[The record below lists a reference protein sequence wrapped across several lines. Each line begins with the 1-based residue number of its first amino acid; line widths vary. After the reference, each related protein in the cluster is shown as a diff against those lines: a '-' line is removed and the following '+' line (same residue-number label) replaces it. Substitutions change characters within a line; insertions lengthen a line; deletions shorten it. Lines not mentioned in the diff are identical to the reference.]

1 MFKRFQID
9 SGKGIIWVGLLI
21 AVLTVARTV
30 ARFDQGKAL
39 DLNLII
45 LWFVVALI
53 TIASAPI
60 LWRFWRS
67 RRVEVLTENE
77 TVDFPKD
84 WKQHDQAPIVEPE
97 PSSTHPK

>member
-9 SGKGIIWVGLLI
+9 SGKGIIWAGLLI
-21 AVLTVARTV
+21 AVLTVARTFM
-30 ARFDQGKAL
+30 RFDQGKAL

-53 TIASAPI
+53 ELASVPM

-67 RRVEVLTENE
+67 RRTHVLDKHE
-77 TVDFPKD
+77 TVDFAKD
-84 WKQHDQAPIVEPE
+84 WNQHNQAPIVEPE

>member
-9 SGKGIIWVGLLI
+9 SGKGIIWAGILI
-21 AVLTVARTV
+21 GVLTVARTM

-53 TIASAPI
+53 TIASVPM

-67 RRVEVLTENE
+67 RGVEVLDKDE
-77 TVDFPKD
+77 TVEFPKD
-84 WKQHDQAPIVEPE
+84 WNQHDQAPIVEPE
-97 PSSTHPK
+97 LSSKHPK

>member
-9 SGKGIIWVGLLI
+9 SGKGIIWAGILI
-21 AVLTVARTV
+21 GVLTVARTM

-53 TIASAPI
+53 TIARVPM

-67 RRVEVLTENE
+67 RGVEVLDKHE
-77 TVDFPKD
+77 TVEFPKD
-84 WKQHDQAPIVEPE
+84 WNQHDQAPIVGPE
-97 PSSTHPK
+97 LSSKHPK